1 MAAAAALTGRIT
13 DVRRLKAEMEPFIVL
28 EGVAAPLD
36 QSNVDTGL
44 ILPAR
49 FLRRPSK
56 GGYRDFLFR
65 DLRFRQDGSEIADFV
80 LNQPPFRKASILV
93 GDRNFG
99 SGSSREQA
107 SWGLVDYGIRCVIA
121 ADFGDIFRA
130 NAFKSGL
137 LPVQLDIRLCRA
149 LRSQLLAH
157 PGATIRVDLAEQTVT
172 GSRRRSPSASRSTL
186 SARDACSK
194 GWTTSV
200 SRCSTT
206 PRSVPSSRP
215 TGDGST
221 GSSAALIYTS
231 DAPLHSEQLERS
243 IPCPT

>member
-1 MAAAAALTGRIT
+1 
-13 DVRRLKAEMEPFIVL
+13 MEPVTVL
-28 EGVAAPLD
+28 DGVAAPLD
-36 QSNVDTGL
+36 LPNVDTGL

-49 FLRRPSK
+49 FLRRPRQ

-80 LNQPPFRKASILV
+80 LNQPPFRVASILV

-137 LPVQLDIRLCRA
+137 LPVQLDLRLCRA

-172 GSRRRSPSASRSTL
+172 GPDGAAHRFEIDAFRKRCLLEGLDDVGLTLRHDAAIGAFEQAYRRRFDWLFSGP
-186 SARDACSK
+186 D
-194 GWTTSV
+194 
-200 SRCSTT
+200 
-206 PRSVPSSRP
+206 
-215 TGDGST
+215 
-221 GSSAALIYTS
+221 
-231 DAPLHSEQLERS
+231 LHV
-243 IPCPT
+243 